1 MKQPIMQDNMPHINL
16 WECLT
21 SLHNLP
27 ASHSVTDELLQA
39 LGFST
44 RFHMQELTLMVT
56 DDGWLIQ
63 VFSADSGLD
72 PGKIEI
78 LIPKDYTKPV
88 KVLEDTAGRI
98 KHLHD

>member
-1 MKQPIMQDNMPHINL
+1 MQDNMPYINL

-21 SLHNLP
+21 SLYERDLP

-39 LGFST
+39 LGFSA
-44 RFHMQELTLMVT
+44 RFHMQELTMMAT

-63 VFSADSGLD
+63 IFSADSGLD

-78 LIPKDYTKPV
+78 IIPKDHTKPV
-88 KVLEDTAGRI
+88 KVIKDIAGRI
-98 KHLHD
+98 QHLHD